1 MLHTFVI
8 RPTQERKVWSLVHL
22 REVIKYGC
30 TSEFVRSRVTLLQCQ
45 QPPTQLF
52 VYLKLFRSS
61 PTQFYDLRHNY
72 KLGNLRKKSQQNVSR
87 QESDEISDSP
97 RKTRVFTPFFP
108 GTFPLFDVNNA
119 HISNVGMCN
128 DATVN
133 VTRDVSFRCIVIK
146 TNSRK
151 DAFEESAFDK

>member
-61 PTQFYDLRHNY
+61 PTQFYDLSIITSSVICGKNRN
-72 KLGNLRKKSQQNVSR
+72 KMSLVKSPMKFRIHPEKHVYLPRSSPAHFHGLTSTMPTSR
-87 QESDEISDSP
+87 MWE
-97 RKTRVFTPFFP
+97 
-108 GTFPLFDVNNA
+108 
-119 HISNVGMCN
+119 C
-128 DATVN
+128 ATMQPS
-133 VTRDVSFRCIVIK
+133 T
-146 TNSRK
+146 
-151 DAFEESAFDK
+151 

>member
-1 MLHTFVI
+1 MSTTSDTTFCLPKI
-8 RPTQERKVWSLVHL
+8 IPLIADAIL
-22 REVIKYGC
+22 RFK
-30 TSEFVRSRVTLLQCQ
+30 
-45 QPPTQLF
+45 
-52 VYLKLFRSS
+52 
-61 PTQFYDLRHNY
+61 HNH

-108 GTFPLFDVNNA
+108 GTFPRVDVNNA